1 MNVDMATKKKDSTGP
16 TFEEALKRLE
26 TIVDSLERGDLPLEE
41 ALHMYEEGIALSK
54 TCAEKLNQA
63 EVVLQR
69 LQKDVEG
76 RFSLTDEELE

>member
-1 MNVDMATKKKDSTGP
+1 MATKKKDPVGP
-16 TFEEALKRLE
+16 TFEEALSRLE
-26 TIVDSLERGDLPLEE
+26 SIVESLERGDLPLEE
-41 ALHMYEEGIALSK
+41 SLRLYEEGITLSK

>member
-1 MNVDMATKKKDSTGP
+1 MPAKKKEGTGP

-26 TIVDSLERGDLPLEE
+26 TIVDALESGDVPLEE
-41 ALHMYEEGIALSK
+41 SLRLYEEGIALSK
-54 TCAEKLNQA
+54 TCADKLSQA

>member
-1 MNVDMATKKKDSTGP
+1 MPARKKEGTSQ

-26 TIVDSLERGDLPLEE
+26 TIVDALEGGDVPLEE
-41 ALHMYEEGIALSK
+41 SLRLYEEGIALSK
-54 TCAEKLNQA
+54 TCADKLSHA

>member
-1 MNVDMATKKKDSTGP
+1 MPPKKKETAVV

-26 TIVDSLERGDLPLEE
+26 TIVDSLDSGDLPLEE
-41 ALHMYEEGIALSK
+41 SLRLYEEGIALSK
-54 TCAEKLNQA
+54 TCADKLSQA